1 MVSMK
6 ALIEKLTAI
15 WQRSLPGRVLAR
27 YGRNNGGLLAGGL
40 AYGLLFAFFAGVW
53 TVFSIAG
60 LIFSHDDNVR
70 TALLNTASR
79 VVPSLQSGSGKEI
92 ISATTLSSIST
103 PFTITGLF
111 TLLAFFWQ
119 IIGWL
124 GSVRSAVRTMVEA
137 GQQQSNAISSKL
149 FDALAVILI
158 MVLFILSSVAA
169 VVSGG
174 AIRNIL
180 NVLKVPQDAWGFSSL
195 IDVVGFLLTLLF
207 NFLLLMVI
215 FWLVAEL
222 RDRKA
227 VVRTSIFGS
236 ICLSIIQMLGT
247 RLVGGASSNPLLA
260 PFAAILAVLI
270 WFNLIAQVLMYC
282 ASLLAETMS
291 KERVGSSNGVVD
303 STVMTGVDENK
314 KDSAHISVQEAAKA
328 AATTVDKES

>member
-1 MVSMK
+1 M
-6 ALIEKLTAI
+6 IEKLTGI
-15 WQRSLPGRVLAR
+15 WQRSLPGRVVTR

-60 LIFSHDDNVR
+60 LVFSHDDGVR
-70 TALLNTASR
+70 TTLLNTVAR
-79 VVPSLQSGSGKEI
+79 VVPSLQSGSGKDI
-92 ISATTLSSIST
+92 ISAQALSSIST
-103 PFTITGLF
+103 TFTITGLF

-137 GQQQSNAISSKL
+137 GQQQTNAISSKL
-149 FDALAVILI
+149 TDALAVMLI

-174 AIRNIL
+174 TIRYVL
-180 NVLKVPQDAWGFSSL
+180 NFLKVPQHAWGFSSL
-195 IDVVGFLLTLLF
+195 IDVVGFLLTVLF
-207 NFLLLMVI
+207 NFLLLMVV
-215 FWLVAEL
+215 FWLVAGLHES
-222 RDRKA
+222 KT
-227 VVRTSIFGS
+227 VVRTSAFGS
-236 ICLSIIQMLGT
+236 VILSIIQMLGT

-282 ASLLAETMS
+282 ASLLAETMGS
-291 KERVGSSNGVVD
+291 GKNTVNTRINSSNG
-303 STVMTGVDENK
+303 SANSRLTTDEHGDGH
-314 KDSAHISVQEAAKA
+314 DSAHTSIQEAAKA
-328 AATTVDKES
+328 AATTVDEAR